1 MADETKKTESVADF
15 VHERFRRIDGKL
27 DRILD
32 AVETLTRRQ
41 GSIEARMTTL
51 EQNQA
56 HGFAHLHERI
66 DLMQGQLDKVNER
79 LARIEKR
86 LDLVEV

>member
-1 MADETKKTESVADF
+1 MTDQNKDTGIADF
-15 VHERFRRIDGKL
+15 VHERFRRIDAKL

-32 AVETLTRRQ
+32 AIETVTKRQ
-41 GSIEARMTTL
+41 GSLEARMTTL
-51 EQNQA
+51 E
-56 HGFAHLHERI
+56 HGFAHLNERI

-79 LARIEKR
+79 LDRIEKR

>member
-1 MADETKKTESVADF
+1 MTGETEDTGIADF

-32 AVETLTRRQ
+32 AIETLTRRQ
-41 GSIEARMTTL
+41 SSLEARMTAL

-79 LARIEKR
+79 LGRIEKR
-86 LDLVEV
+86 LDLVEA

>member
-1 MADETKKTESVADF
+1 MADESKDTGIADF

-32 AVETLTRRQ
+32 AIETLTRRV
-41 GSIEARMTTL
+41 GSLEARMTTL

-79 LARIEKR
+79 LGRIEKR